1 VFSPYSADQLYGIID
16 EYCKIEGCENLSQI
30 IDPDVCRHFAR
41 VVENEGGNMRIMA
54 SYTMEAIRFFLRTKK
69 RMEFM
74 DAIKL
79 INTKKIPMDLLS
91 KIPSKCQVVLI
102 AVYNFV
108 DMTNNAILDLEI
120 VFFPL
125 SELGLEQV
133 FMLYGE
139 IGIGST
145 KRRYE

>member
-1 VFSPYSADQLYGIID
+1 MIVFPPYSADQLYGIIE
-16 EYCKIEGCENLSQI
+16 EYCKMEGCESLSQI

-41 VVENEGGNMRIMA
+41 IVESECGNMRIMA

-69 RMEFM
+69 RMEFL

-79 INTKKIPMDLLS
+79 INTKKIPKDLLN
-91 KIPSKCQVVLI
+91 KIPSKCQIFLI

-120 VFFPL
+120 VIF
-125 SELGLEQV
+125 S
-133 FMLYGE
+133 
-139 IGIGST
+139 
-145 KRRYE
+145 